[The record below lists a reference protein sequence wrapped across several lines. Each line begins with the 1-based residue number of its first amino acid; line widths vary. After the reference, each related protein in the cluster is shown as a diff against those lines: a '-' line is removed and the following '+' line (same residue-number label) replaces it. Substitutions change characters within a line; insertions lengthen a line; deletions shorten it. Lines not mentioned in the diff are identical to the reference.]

1 MGRERKKY
9 PSLQNRVA
17 LLLGAVLIGAIL
29 TGAVAAYYSFR
40 TYTTIRSQRPTSI
53 AADHT
58 VNQLF
63 ASMLDE
69 ETGERGYIIT
79 GRPAFL
85 QPYYQGRAS
94 APLEISQLRT
104 ELRSSPA
111 LERDLSRLTASYHS
125 WLTRVAEPGVAA
137 VQSGNSAPAIRAE
150 ISGYAKSEFDT
161 VRANEGVLSAAI
173 QKNFLLASRT
183 IDSQTRA
190 SFIFVVVRL
199 ILVIVAV
206 GILWFLLRH
215 FVILPVQRLAQDVR
229 DVAQG
234 DFDKSIST
242 AGSAELASL
251 GEDIEAMR
259 RRLRD
264 EADELRQLRQA
275 LSQRSPL
282 HQLVKTQLE
291 SSVDAPFPLASR
303 VIPAE
308 GVLAGDWFDVWETGE
323 GRVVLALIDVS
334 GHGPEA
340 GLLALQVKH
349 LLAAPLRMGM
359 EPGEALDWLSDQ
371 LGDLGEMCLTGIVIH
386 LDVTR
391 GVCRYANAGH
401 PEAILISG
409 GDKHLLTRTG
419 PIVCGLGGNW
429 FTKEVPAA
437 PGDRLVVVTDGVLE
451 ARLPSGDDYGL
462 ERLTRFLEGMSETS
476 TPEDVAEALISEIRH
491 TTMQPLRDDATVV
504 VVELLSSGGDPPEID
519 EVE

>member
-1 MGRERKKY
+1 MARARKKY

-17 LLLGAVLIGAIL
+17 LLLGAVLLGAIL
-29 TGAVAAYYSFR
+29 TGAIAGYFSLR
-40 TYTTIRSQRPTSI
+40 TYTTIRSERPTSI

-85 QPYYQGRAS
+85 QPYYQGRAN

-104 ELRSSPA
+104 ELRTSPA
-111 LERDLSRLTASYHS
+111 LEHDLSRLTASYQA
-125 WLTRVAEPGVAA
+125 WLTQVAEPGVRA
-137 VQSGNSAPAIRAE
+137 VRSGNSAPAIRAE
-150 ISGYAKSEFDT
+150 ISGVAKTKFDA

-173 QKNFLLASRT
+173 QKNFVLAARA
-183 IDSQTRA
+183 IDSQTKA
-190 SFIFVVVRL
+190 SFIF
-199 ILVIVAV
+199 LVIRLVLVAVSV
-206 GILWFLLRH
+206 GILWILLRH
-215 FVILPVQRLAQDVR
+215 FVILPVERLAQDVR

-242 AGSAELASL
+242 AASAELASL
-251 GEDIEAMR
+251 GDDIEAMR

-291 SSVDAPFPLASR
+291 SSADTPFPLASR

-308 GVLAGDWFDVWETGE
+308 GILAGDWFDVWETGE

-359 EPGEALDWLSDQ
+359 EPGQSLNWLSDQ

-386 LDVTR
+386 LDVTQ

-401 PEAILISG
+401 PEAILMSG
-409 GDKHLLTRTG
+409 GDKRLLTRTG

-429 FTKEVPAA
+429 FTKEVPAS
-437 PGDRLVVVTDGVLE
+437 PGDRLIVITDGVLE
-451 ARLPSGDDYGL
+451 ARLPNGDDYGM
-462 ERLTRFLEGMSETS
+462 ERLIQFLDGVSTS
-476 TPEDVAEALISEIRH
+476 ATPDDVAEALITEIRNR
-491 TTMQPLRDDATVV
+491 TMQPLRDDATAVV
-504 VVELLSSGGDPPEID
+504 VSLLSSAAESQDLNAS
-519 EVE
+519 V